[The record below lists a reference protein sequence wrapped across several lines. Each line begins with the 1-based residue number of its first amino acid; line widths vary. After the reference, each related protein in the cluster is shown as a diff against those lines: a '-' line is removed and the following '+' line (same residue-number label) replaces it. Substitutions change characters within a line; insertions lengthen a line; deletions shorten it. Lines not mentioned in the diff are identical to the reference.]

1 MNKMLWITGIE
12 DTFIAR
18 TDKTSP
24 RRLDEYE
31 LTQHYYHWKEDL
43 DIIRNTG
50 FRLLRYGI
58 PWYLVNPEA
67 GKFDWRWVDQVMA
80 YMENIG
86 ISPIID
92 FFHYGT
98 PLWLENSFL
107 NHAFPERMTEY
118 IMSFFERYGD
128 FVKYYTPMNEPY
140 ITQEFCGR
148 NAVWPPYLS
157 GYDGFCKIL
166 KNTAKG
172 IVKSVS
178 AVKESY
184 PEVFALH
191 VEASGIFFGETQRE
205 TAKAKFEDELRFATY
220 DLIQGK
226 ITEDHFLYNFL
237 RKNGFS
243 ANDIIWFHDNAINID
258 GFGVNYYP
266 QLSVYKIEEKRNK
279 YHYTSYYGGTEYL
292 GNLLRKYSK
301 RYKGPIFLTE
311 TSVNGEVNE
320 QINWW
325 KASTSFLDELIS
337 QEGLNIQ
344 GYTWFPALDLIN
356 WDYRY
361 GNRPVEDY
369 LEPMG
374 FVKLVM
380 NSSRIFERHPTKLA
394 KTIHDDINE

>member
-1 MNKMLWITGIE
+1 
-12 DTFIAR
+12 
-18 TDKTSP
+18 
-24 RRLDEYE
+24 
-31 LTQHYYHWKEDL
+31 
-43 DIIRNTG
+43 
-50 FRLLRYGI
+50 
-58 PWYLVNPEA
+58 
-67 GKFDWRWVDQVMA
+67 
-80 YMENIG
+80 
-86 ISPIID
+86 
-92 FFHYGT
+92 
-98 PLWLENSFL
+98 
-107 NHAFPERMTEY
+107 
-118 IMSFFERYGD
+118 
-128 FVKYYTPMNEPY
+128 MNEPY

-279 YHYTSYYGGTEYL
+279 YHYKSYYGGTEYL